1 MMHFPKPILLF
12 LFLFLI
18 KQGYA
23 QFSLFFENKTLRL
36 DYYHGGNAQNEY
48 FVFDNWKEE
57 PFWGGSTHALIDTL
71 RYGQYFFEL
80 IDKESGKVLYSRG
93 YTTLFSEWQ
102 TTNEAQS
109 ADRIFTESV
118 VMPFPKKPAQ
128 INLYSRNRKG
138 VFIQKFSTSFNPA
151 DPYIQKADIHYKSF
165 NVHTPA
171 DPSQALDIVIIPEGY
186 TSADME
192 LFRQDCKKF
201 ADELFSYAPYS
212 EYRDKINIWGIEAP
226 SAESGTDIP
235 VKGIWRNTLL
245 DSRMYTFGIERYL
258 MTSNFK
264 AVRDV
269 AACAPY
275 DQIYILVNTPEYGGG
290 AIFNHYAMSVN
301 SNRSAGKIFIHEFGH
316 SFAGLAD
323 EYYNSEVAYNDMY
336 PLDVEPWEPN
346 ITTLVDFKRK
356 WKGLI
361 ADTIPIPTPN
371 APQYKHLTGAF
382 EGGGYAAKGIYR
394 PQQDCLMN
402 TFRGNSFC
410 PVCLAAIRRMIEFY
424 TH

>member
-1 MMHFPKPILLF
+1 MMHFPKQILL
-12 LFLFLI
+12 LGFLFLI
-18 KQGYA
+18 KQGFA
-23 QFSLFFENKTLRL
+23 QFNLFFENKTLRL

-48 FVFDNWKEE
+48 FVFDTWKEE
-57 PFWGGSTHALIDTL
+57 PFWGGSTDALIDTMC
-71 RYGQYFFEL
+71 YGQYFFEL
-80 IDKESGKVLYSRG
+80 IDKESEKVIYSRG
-93 YTTLFSEWQ
+93 FTTLFSEWQ
-102 TTNEAQS
+102 STDEAQS
-109 ADRIFTESV
+109 IDRTFSESI

-128 INLYSRNRKG
+128 INLFSRNRKG
-138 VFIQKFSTSFNPA
+138 IFIQKFSISLDPA
-151 DPYIQKADIHYKSF
+151 DPYIQKAALQYKSF

-171 DPSQALDIVIIPEGY
+171 DPSHALDIVIVPEGY

-192 LFRQDCKKF
+192 LFRQDCKRF
-201 ADELFSYAPYS
+201 TDELFSYAPYN

-226 SAESGTDIP
+226 SAETGTDIP
-235 VKGIWRNTLL
+235 EKGIWKNTLL
-245 DSRMYTFGIERYL
+245 DSRMYTFGVERYL

-371 APQYKHLTGAF
+371 TSKYKHSTGAF

-402 TFRGNSFC
+402 TFRENSFC